1 MMMSVESTGL
11 RQVPV
16 RKRFLLDGAGACATS
31 LTVHCARRGHS
42 EPLTACGKC
51 RFGWSVPRDPART
64 GAAVECAAPAPS
76 TPDPRADVREAALR
90 THIHEIARPETF
102 CVRED
107 ASVETARALLLDHNL
122 RALPVLDA
130 EGRLVGIV
138 TRSDLLRDAADGDS
152 SPAPRSLGPGFHV
165 EELARALVRDVM
177 SPHAYALP
185 EDAPL
190 TYAVSLM
197 ALFGLTE
204 VPVVTGDGVVTG
216 VVSSGDI
223 MRWLAT
229 QLGYV
234 LPP

>member
-1 MMMSVESTGL
+1 
-11 RQVPV
+11 
-16 RKRFLLDGAGACATS
+16 LLDGSGGCATS
-31 LTVHCARRGHS
+31 FTIHCARRGHS
-42 EPLTACGKC
+42 EPLDACTKC
-51 RFGWSVPRDPART
+51 RFGWSVPRDPARA
-64 GAAVECAAPAPS
+64 GAAVECTAAARS
-76 TPDPRADVREAALR
+76 AVDPRADVREAALR
-90 THIHEIARPETF
+90 THLHEVARRDVL

-107 ASVETARALLLDHNL
+107 ASVETARALLLDHDL

-138 TRSDLLRDAADGDS
+138 TRSDLLRDAADGVS
-152 SPAPRSLGPGFHV
+152 SPAPRALGPGFHV
-165 EELARALVRDVM
+165 EEIACALVGEVM

-197 ALFGLTE
+197 AQFGLTE
-204 VPVVTGDGVVTG
+204 VPVVTGDGEVTG
-216 VVSSGDI
+216 IVSSGDV

-229 QLGYV
+229 HLGYV